1 MAGIYIHIPYC
12 RQKCNYCNFFS
23 VVSTKSVPGMMNA
36 ICNEINIRSKDNSQI
51 IETIYLGGG
60 TPSLIDHDLL
70 NDLLKKVFE
79 SYSVSSDA
87 EITLEANP
95 DDITPESLLFWR
107 KLGINR
113 LSIGIQS
120 FRQEDLDY
128 LNRIHSA
135 QTAFNCVKTARQY
148 GFPDLTIDLIY
159 GIPTLNDNHWVEN
172 LKIFAGL
179 EIPHLSAYALT
190 VEPKTPLHQL
200 IEKGKL
206 KPVDEYQSSAQFE
219 ILMDFMKKAGYLHYE
234 ISNFCLPGHF
244 ARHNLSY
251 WKGIPY
257 TGFGPSAHS
266 FDGSTRSWNVSSVN
280 EYLKSIAENQLPQ
293 ESEVLSTNDKY
304 NEYVMTG
311 LRTMWGC
318 KLSEIEQKF
327 GKSYTDYFVSRTE
340 KWISAKLMSTT
351 DLQFTLTDKGKL
363 QADGIAA
370 DLFMVD
376 QDVKSL

>member
-23 VVSTKSVPGMMNA
+23 VVSTRSIPAMINA
-36 ICNEINIRSKDNSQI
+36 ICRELDIKSKTNKET

-60 TPSLIDHDLL
+60 TPSLIDHQLLKDLL
-70 NDLLKKVFE
+70 TKVFDNNK
-79 SYSVSSDA
+79 VSDNA

-95 DDITPESLLFWR
+95 DDITPDSLNFWR

-120 FRQEDLDY
+120 FQQEDLNY
-128 LNRIHSA
+128 LNRMHSA
-135 QTAFNCVKTARQY
+135 ETALNCVRMARQY
-148 GFPDLTIDLIY
+148 GFPDVTIDLIY
-159 GIPTLNDNHWVEN
+159 GIPTLTDNHWIQN
-172 LKIFAGL
+172 LKTFVDL

-190 VEPKTPLHQL
+190 VEPKTPLHQM

-219 ILMDFMKKAGYLHYE
+219 ILMDFMRTDGYLHYE
-234 ISNFCLPGHF
+234 ISNFCLPDHF
-244 ARHNLSY
+244 ARHNISY

-257 TGFGPSAHS
+257 FGYGPSAHS
-266 FDGSTRSWNVSSVN
+266 YDGSRRSWNVSSVN
-280 EYLKSIAENQLPQ
+280 EYLKMISDNKLPK
-293 ESEVLSTNDKY
+293 ESEELHTDDKY

-327 GKSYTDYFVSRTE
+327 GQSYADYFLSRAE
-340 KWISAKLMSTT
+340 KWVAAELISATEAL
-351 DLQFTLTDKGKL
+351 FILTDKGKL

-370 DLFMVD
+370 DLFMV
-376 QDVKSL
+376 Q

>member
-23 VVSTKSVPGMMNA
+23 VVSTRSIPAMINA
-36 ICNEINIRSKDNSQI
+36 ICRELDIKSKTNKET

-60 TPSLIDHDLL
+60 TPSLIDHQLLKDLL
-70 NDLLKKVFE
+70 AKVFDNNK
-79 SYSVSSDA
+79 VSDNA

-95 DDITPESLLFWR
+95 DDITPDSLNFWR

-120 FRQEDLDY
+120 FRQEDLNY
-128 LNRIHSA
+128 LNRMHSA
-135 QTAFNCVKTARQY
+135 ETALNCVRMARQY
-148 GFPDLTIDLIY
+148 GFPDVTIDLIY
-159 GIPTLNDNHWVEN
+159 GIPTLTDNHWIQN
-172 LKIFAGL
+172 LKTFVDL

-190 VEPKTPLHQL
+190 VEPKTPLHQM

-219 ILMDFMKKAGYLHYE
+219 ILMDFMRTDGYLHYE
-234 ISNFCLPGHF
+234 ISNFCLPDHF
-244 ARHNLSY
+244 ARHNISY

-257 TGFGPSAHS
+257 FGYGPSAHS
-266 FDGSTRSWNVSSVN
+266 YDGSRRSWNVSSVN
-280 EYLKSIAENQLPQ
+280 EYLKMISDNKLPK
-293 ESEVLSTNDKY
+293 ESEELHTDDKY

-327 GKSYTDYFVSRTE
+327 GQSYADYFLSRAE
-340 KWISAKLMSTT
+340 KWVAAELISATEAL
-351 DLQFTLTDKGKL
+351 FILTDKGKL

-370 DLFMVD
+370 DLFMV
-376 QDVKSL
+376 Q